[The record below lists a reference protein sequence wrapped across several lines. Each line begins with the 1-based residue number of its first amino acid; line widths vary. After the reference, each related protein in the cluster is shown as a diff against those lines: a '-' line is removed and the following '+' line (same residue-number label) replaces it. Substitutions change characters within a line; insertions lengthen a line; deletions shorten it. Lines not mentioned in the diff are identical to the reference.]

1 MLAIRRQ
8 AATILP
14 STFAYVDGSNELQL
28 MAAQRKARSCRR
40 RVAIFASDDRLD
52 LAKVDG
58 AGQSVDNGRF
68 RSNEQ
73 ESAFD
78 ADCFR
83 FLD

>member
-1 MLAIRRQ
+1 MNCSSWLPNEKQYLADGVLRY
-8 AATILP
+8 AA
-14 STFAYVDGSNELQL
+14 
-28 MAAQRKARSCRR
+28 RK
-40 RVAIFASDDRLD
+40 FASDERLD